1 MGQEHEDYEERSVSP
16 FWLPP
21 VGLIVVLFA
30 LLISG
35 GLFLITLL
43 AANGVFRR

>member
-1 MGQEHEDYEERSVSP
+1 MDQERQDYEERNPSP
-16 FWLPP
+16 AWLPP
-21 VGLIVVLFA
+21 VGLIIVLLI

-43 AANGVFRR
+43 ASQGAFRH